1 MVYANVYAE
10 VNLRDIDDA
19 TLIEEIENRG
29 FNVEEY
35 QSSSLSEEFYE
46 KLFQVYR
53 NGGDIRNLMNDLF
66 MAKLGRFV

>member
-19 TLIEEIENRG
+19 TLIEEIEGRG
-29 FNVEEY
+29 FNVEEH